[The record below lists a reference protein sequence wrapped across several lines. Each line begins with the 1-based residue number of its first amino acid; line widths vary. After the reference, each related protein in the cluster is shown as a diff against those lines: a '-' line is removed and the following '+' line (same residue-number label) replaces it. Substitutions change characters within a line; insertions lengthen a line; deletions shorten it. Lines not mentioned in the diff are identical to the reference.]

1 MSLADA
7 HTFNLGAGTYCVLQ
21 TIFKVHILQT
31 ALG

>member
-7 HTFNLGAGTYCVLQ
+7 HTFNVSAGIFHVLQ

-31 ALG
+31 ALA